1 MRAHSHWIV
10 AQWSKLGDTSKLC
23 FLAAVSF
30 AAFGGAG
37 STINCFLSWETDIHA
52 FYWISVFY
60 TSLGIVEQWSPSR
73 PDGRRVIIPFPEEVN
88 LEKAAPPH
96 SKRNVA

>member
-1 MRAHSHWIV
+1 MRAHPQWIV
-10 AQWSKLGDTSKLC
+10 ALWSKLGDTSKLC
-23 FLAAVSF
+23 FLAAASF
-30 AAFGGAG
+30 AAFGTAGAA
-37 STINCFLSWETDIHA
+37 TKFFFSWETDIHA

-73 PDGRRVIIPFPEEVN
+73 PDGRRAIIPLHEDVNHEEV
-88 LEKAAPPH
+88 ASPH